1 MPRGSVLV
9 DMARA
14 SGSVMRPAGRDW
26 LPVARRWLGAPA
38 SADATWQSC
47 LAASPPWSLCAP
59 PRPDRLVESL
69 QIACDARLDLRH
81 LLGQLGSGEVA
92 LVAVDGLELGPV
104 ERDLAASEQ
113 PKAAAQEDE
122 RAAGVADRLS
132 VVTPEVGQGLEVR
145 RELAGQPDQ
154 LEIATSLA
162 LEATARRHPVQ
173 VAIKIDLEQDSR
185 MVSGSACGGRLGAG
199 KAQGQQIEFIDESI
213 DHPHRI
219 VLRDVVVQAF
229 SQEDRLSAVFAF
241 DEAGHR
247 GLSELGETLPNQPVS
262 TQPPRT
268 SRPPG
273 RSRPEMTC

>member
-1 MPRGSVLV
+1 LLADGLERLHPLTQRGNLVLQLLHL
-9 DMARA
+9 
-14 SGSVMRPAGRDW
+14 GRCA
-26 LPVARRWLGAPA
+26 LLLG
-38 SADATWQSC
+38 
-47 LAASPPWSLCAP
+47 LIG
-59 PRPDRLVESL
+59 LVESL

-122 RAAGVADRLS
+122 LAAGVADRLS

-173 VAIKIDLEQDSR
+173 VAIEIDLEQDSR

-199 KAQGQQIEFIDESI
+199 KAQGQQIKFIDESI

-219 VLRDVVVQAF
+219 ILRDVVVQAF
-229 SQEDRLSAVFAF
+229 RQEDRLSAVLAF

-247 GLSELGETLPNQPVS
+247 GLPELGESLPNQPVP
-262 TQPPRT
+262 TQPPQQ
-268 SRPPG
+268 SGSCASQAHSPPG
-273 RSRPEMTC
+273 PAAAETAELSA